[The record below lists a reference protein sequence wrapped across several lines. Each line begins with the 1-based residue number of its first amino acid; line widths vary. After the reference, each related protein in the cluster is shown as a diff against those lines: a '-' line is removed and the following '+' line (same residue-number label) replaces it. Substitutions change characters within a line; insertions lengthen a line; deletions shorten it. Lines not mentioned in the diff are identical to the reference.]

1 MIVST
6 SPWANFCSYVF
17 CWGFCLVF
25 MFPLPRRR
33 GFLLLAGG
41 MLLLS
46 CAGYALTEEVLPEGV
61 RGLSMLLCQ
70 LAIAFVMV
78 KVCCKV
84 KTSIALYF
92 GIWSTLCVS
101 LLQELYDL
109 PYLHLQFPVLDR
121 PLYRGGILM
130 AVVCIAGAALAMT
143 ERKWLPVY
151 GSDHVGPRQLTSAVM
166 LYMIFMVLLFVFYAH
181 MELTL
186 TSILVLMGQAYCIT
200 LLYLQTAL
208 FKKSALQQE
217 VNTLNLLWQQQKR
230 QYEFSKESIA
240 RVNQKY
246 HDLKHMLAAVRNME
260 SSDRQRRALQ
270 EIEDSVHDYD
280 LNVNTNNETL
290 NTVLTE
296 KQLECD
302 RKGITV
308 NCVVDGAS
316 VDFMDPVDLYTIMGN
331 AIDNAMEA
339 VSKFDRPHL
348 RIIDVLVHVRQR
360 FLVISITN
368 PMKEEP
374 SFEDGLPVS
383 TKEQNGY
390 HGFGIR
396 SIRST
401 VQKYGGETTIDTKD
415 GFFSLS
421 ITIPL
426 PEEKQD

>member
-1 MIVST
+1 MVT
-6 SPWANFCSYVF
+6 QTYWTNFCSYIF

-25 MFPLPRRR
+25 LLPLPRRR
-33 GFLLLAGG
+33 SFPLWAAAFLIFNGLLCLGTLYLTAEQCGWIVPVELLASATL
-41 MLLLS
+41 M
-46 CAGYALTEEVLPEGV
+46 AL
-61 RGLSMLLCQ
+61 
-70 LAIAFVMV
+70 A
-78 KVCCKV
+78 CCKV
-84 KTSIALYF
+84 KASIALYF
-92 GIWSTLCVS
+92 GIWSVLCVA
-101 LLQELYDL
+101 LLEELYDL
-109 PYLHLQFPVLDR
+109 PYLHLRFPVLDGV
-121 PLYRGGILM
+121 LYRVVILM
-130 AVVCIAGAALAMT
+130 AVICIVGGALALT
-143 ERKWLPVY
+143 ERKWMPVY
-151 GSDHVGPRQLTSAVM
+151 GNDHVGPRQLTSAVM
-166 LYMIFMVLLFVFYAH
+166 LYMIFMVLLTLFYDH
-181 MELTL
+181 PELTPGSL
-186 TSILVLMGQAYCIT
+186 LILIGQVYCIT

-230 QYEFSKESIA
+230 QYEFSRENIA

-246 HDLKHMLAAVRNME
+246 HDLKHMLAAVRSME
-260 SSDRQRRALQ
+260 SSERQRRALQ
-270 EIEDSVHDYD
+270 EIEDSVHGYD
-280 LNVNTNNETL
+280 LSVNTNNETL

-308 NCVVDGAS
+308 NCVVDGGS
-316 VDFMDPVDLYTIMGN
+316 VDFMNPVDLYTIMGN

-339 VSKFDRPHL
+339 VSKFERPHL

-368 PMKEEP
+368 PMKEAP

-383 TKEQNGY
+383 TKEPNGF

-401 VQKYGGETTIDTKD
+401 VQKYGGETVIDIRD
-415 GFFSLS
+415 GFFCLS

-426 PEEKQD
+426 PEETRNI

>member
-1 MIVST
+1 MVMQTYWT
-6 SPWANFCSYVF
+6 SFCSYVF

-25 MFPLPRRR
+25 LLPLPRRK
-33 GFLLLAGG
+33 GFPLWAAAFLLLNG
-41 MLLLS
+41 
-46 CAGYALTEEVLPEGV
+46 
-61 RGLSMLLCQ
+61 LLCFCTLY
-70 LAIAFVMV
+70 LAAEQCRWLASVELLASATLMALA
-78 KVCCKV
+78 CCKV
-84 KTSIALYF
+84 KASIALYF
-92 GIWSTLCVS
+92 GIWSVLCVA
-101 LLQELYDL
+101 LLEELYDL
-109 PYLHLQFPVLDR
+109 PYLHLRFPVLDR
-121 PLYRGGILM
+121 VLYRVVILM
-130 AVVCIAGAALAMT
+130 AVICIVGGALALT
-143 ERKWLPVY
+143 ERKWMPVY
-151 GSDHVGPRQLTSAVM
+151 GNDHVGPRQLTSAVM
-166 LYMIFMVLLFVFYAH
+166 LYMIFMVLLVIFYNH
-181 MELTL
+181 PELTSSSL
-186 TSILVLMGQAYCIT
+186 LILIGQAYCIT

-230 QYEFSKESIA
+230 QYEFSKENIA

-246 HDLKHMLAAVRNME
+246 HDLKHTLAAVRSME
-260 SSDRQRRALQ
+260 SNEQQRQALQ
-270 EIEDSVHDYD
+270 EIEDSVHGYD

-316 VDFMDPVDLYTIMGN
+316 VDFMNPVDLYTIMGN
-331 AIDNAMEA
+331 AMDNAMEA
-339 VSKFDRPHL
+339 VSKFERPHL

-368 PMKEEP
+368 PMKEPP

-383 TKEQNGY
+383 TKEPDGF

-401 VQKYGGETTIDTKD
+401 VQKYGSETVIDTRD
-415 GFFSLS
+415 GFFCLS

-426 PEEKQD
+426 PGVPQNT